1 MLPIFGKRLKG
12 LPAEMKNLLFWLL
25 VYTLIMAMSQIF
37 LKLGAVQMGSLKIKE
52 FRDVL
57 IIAFEI
63 LTNPFVILSV
73 TLMVS
78 LFFLWMFILSWFK
91 LGLVFPMTALTYVF
105 VALMSYFFLGEALS
119 PINYFGIILIA
130 SGIFFLLYR

>member
-1 MLPIFGKRLKG
+1 
-12 LPAEMKNLLFWLL
+12 MKNLLFWLL
-25 VYTLIMAMSQIF
+25 VYTLIMAFSQIL
-37 LKLGAVQMGSLKIKE
+37 LKMGAVQIGSFKIKE

-57 IIAFEI
+57 IIAFEV

-78 LFFLWMFILSWFK
+78 MFFLWMFILSWFK

-119 PINYFGIILIA
+119 LINYFGIILIA